1 MPNFANFVIINSKFQ
16 KTNFNKPQELLNREF
31 GIWNLNF
38 GIFQIM
44 KSPFVTTFLILLPI
58 LLFANTPQSLFEQAN
73 DAYTKGQYQLA
84 IEQYE
89 TIVAEGNQS
98 TELYY
103 NLGNAYYKTREVG
116 KAVLNLE
123 RALLLNPTDADTKYN
138 LSIINE
144 QLPDQLEVV
153 SDFFLK
159 KWWENFHS
167 YFGST
172 TWGMLTLL
180 SLWMGIAGFIL
191 WIIATTRK
199 TKKQGFL
206 GGLGLLLLSIL
217 FFFAARSQGNL
228 ELHSRKAIVL
238 EEQLDLQNGPDV
250 KSTALLTLHEG
261 VKVELLDQIGD
272 WWKVKLSNGEQGWLP
287 KNALEEI

>member
-1 MPNFANFVIINSKFQ
+1 MKFQ
-16 KTNFNKPQELLNREF
+16 LTF
-31 GIWNLNF
+31 
-38 GIFQIM
+38 IF
-44 KSPFVTTFLILLPI
+44 LLPI

-73 DAYTKGQYQLA
+73 DAYTKGQYQTA

-89 TIVAEGNQS
+89 AILAEGSQS

-103 NLGNAYYKTREVG
+103 NLGNAYYKTNEVG

-123 RALLLNPTDADTKYN
+123 RALLLNPTDADTQYN
-138 LSIINE
+138 LSVINE
-144 QLPDQLEVV
+144 QLPDQLDVV

-159 KWWENFHS
+159 KWWVNFHS

-172 TWGMLTLL
+172 AWSTLTLI
-180 SLWMGIAGFIL
+180 SLWLGIGGFIL
-191 WIIATTRK
+191 WILATARK
-199 TKKQGFL
+199 TRKQGFL
-206 GGLGLLLLSIL
+206 GGIGLLLLSMI

-228 ELHSRKAIVL
+228 EMHSRQAVVL
-238 EEQLDLQNGPDV
+238 EEKLALQNGPDV
-250 KSTALLTLHEG
+250 KSTSLLTLHEG
-261 VKVELLDQIGD
+261 LKVELLDEIGD